1 MIDFISV
8 GFGSTRFP
16 TFNVADS
23 AVVVGIGLLVL
34 YLTFADRAS
43 RHDEPAA

>member
-1 MIDFISV
+1 MSV
-8 GFGSTRFP
+8 GIGTTRFP

-34 YLTFADRAS
+34 YLTFVDRTDDRS
-43 RHDEPAA
+43 GSHP

>member
-1 MIDFISV
+1 VVDFVSV
-8 GFGSTRFP
+8 GIGNTRFP

-34 YLTFADRAS
+34 YLTFADRGDAS
-43 RHDEPAA
+43 DGARP